1 MASSATEQRNTTH
14 ELIDTVQQRIIT
26 VALLIGLFFGLI
38 TLASGMSSW
47 RLPDRETGY
56 SPRQPI
62 DYSHRLHAGELQMD
76 CQFCHTAADKSR
88 HAGIPSSDVC
98 MKCHQVVTS
107 SFDVLQ
113 NETQQADEENRKPN
127 QVVSPELRKLYDSF
141 GLDESLQPTADTTPT
156 SIPWV
161 RVHNLPDYVYFDHRA
176 HVVAGVK
183 CQRCHGAVESMER
196 VRQVESLSMGWCVNC
211 HRETTEIDG
220 KSVHASTT
228 CAVCHY

>member
-1 MASSATEQRNTTH
+1 M
-14 ELIDTVQQRIIT
+14 QQRIIT
-26 VALLIGLFFGLI
+26 VVLLIGLFFGLV
-38 TLASGMSSW
+38 TLAFGMATW

-56 SPRQPI
+56 APHQPI
-62 DYSHRLHAGELQMD
+62 EYSHRLHAGELQID
-76 CQFCHTAADKSR
+76 CQFCHTAASQSR

-98 MKCHQVVTS
+98 MKCHKIVTS

-113 NETQQADEENRKPN
+113 DEIAKADEEERKPN
-127 QVVSPELRKLYDSF
+127 PIVSSELRKLFDSF
-141 GLDESLQPTADTTPT
+141 GLDESLQPKADATPE

-176 HVVAGVK
+176 HVTAGVT
-183 CQRCHGAVESMER
+183 CQKCHGPVESMER

-211 HRETTEIDG
+211 HRDATKNGIDG
-220 KSVHASTT
+220 RPVHASTD